1 MPTRTVTD
9 KTLASTFVQEVIDEQ
24 AGNLTQL
31 HIWPGDTDRRK
42 KRRRRHVEAEL
53 MAFARLVAAMA
64 MKAPVHRPDFSSRT
78 WQNDWANGAVD
89 AIKAAGYE
97 QLEDQVIKTI
107 MRRFPR
113 RVTAEATWIKISL
126 LKIASY
132 TAQVARMIEL
142 GLPPEMLLMSPEQAQ
157 LHMMEMALS
166 VHNNGG
172 NVALVAV

>member
-9 KTLASTFVQEVIDEQ
+9 KTLATTFIKEVIDEQ

-31 HIWPGDTDRRK
+31 HIWPSDADRRK
-42 KRRRRHVEAEL
+42 KRCRRHVETEL
-53 MAFARLVAAMA
+53 VAFARLVAAMA
-64 MKAPVHRPDFSSRT
+64 MKAPAQRPDFNSRT

-89 AIKAAGYE
+89 AIKAAGYD
-97 QLEDQVIKTI
+97 QLEDQTVKTI

-113 RVTAEATWIKISL
+113 RVTAEASWIKISL

-142 GLPPEMLLMSPEQAQ
+142 GLPPEMLLMSHEQAQ

-166 VHNNGG
+166 IHNNGG
-172 NVALVAV
+172 KVAIVAA